1 MTQSHIDDEI
11 GAGPLGPS
19 SGKNRREK
27 VPETRKL
34 PLQPE
39 EQKTF
44 TQHCENRYRPT
55 RKHPRLVTSA
65 GRETPQLCLSFPC
78 LFWISRPFKLR
89 DLGKTAGR
97 HANIF
102 STLSQKK
109 L

>member
-19 SGKNRREK
+19 SGKNGREK

-55 RKHPRLVTSA
+55 RKTSA
-65 GRETPQLCLSFPC
+65 PSDQRWTRDPTTLLELP
-78 LFWISRPFKLR
+78 LFVLDK
-89 DLGKTAGR
+89 
-97 HANIF
+97 
-102 STLSQKK
+102 STVQT
-109 L
+109 